1 MYRNVL
7 LVLVVFAIFILALPA
22 IADVD
27 FGGYARSSA
36 MGGAGL
42 AVLDDPLATAMI
54 NPAAMALVPRTL
66 AFQFPSLDLRVRG
79 ASVSDLWDSRDDVS
93 DTDTQGAISLARK
106 FSRQTTQLDID
117 LHTGISMGTGAIAYG
132 GQAIAQIAPN
142 QQFINWA
149 KGDNTSANA
158 LAARATVS
166 GNAIA
171 FLPSISMGCGVPRP
185 SGKMYIGAR
194 GRVISSTHYEQGL
207 RLTDPNDGAIDIVQD
222 GEETKVDDNG
232 FGMDVGMIMCPESL
246 KQASYGLVV
255 TNFIKPSLSGI
266 EQERIISAGFAM
278 KPSDKVLFA
287 ADIINIT
294 KAYSESPKLRMGIEF
309 KPISKIALRAGYTG
323 DDITYGFGLFG
334 VNVAFSSQTP
344 MSIANT
350 LRF

>member
-1 MYRNVL
+1 MNKTVL
-7 LVLVVFAIFILALPA
+7 LALVAFAIVILALPA
-22 IADVD
+22 FTDVD

-42 AVLDDPLATAMI
+42 AVLDDPLATALI

-79 ASVSDLWDSRDDVS
+79 ASISDLLDKSKDVS
-93 DTDTQGAISLARK
+93 TSDTAGAISLARE

-132 GQAIAQIAPN
+132 GQAIAQIVPN

-149 KGDNTSANA
+149 KGDNSSANA
-158 LAARATVS
+158 LAARATVT

-171 FLPSISMGCGVPRP
+171 FLPSISMGCSVPQT

-194 GRVISSTHYEQGL
+194 GRVMRSTHYQQGV
-207 RLTDPNDGAIDIVQD
+207 RLTDPIDGAIDIVQD
-222 GEETKVDDNG
+222 GTETKIDDNG
-232 FGMDVGMIMCPESL
+232 FGMDVGMIMCPEGS
-246 KQASYGLVV
+246 QQMTYGLVV

-266 EQERIISAGFAM
+266 QQERIVSAGFSA
-278 KPSDKVLFA
+278 KPTDKVLIA
-287 ADIINIT
+287 ADFVNIN
-294 KAYSESPKLRMGIEF
+294 KAYNESPKLRMGIEF
-309 KPISKIALRAGYTG
+309 RPINKIALRAGYTG
-323 DDITYGFGLFG
+323 NDITYGFGLFG
-334 VNVAFSSQTP
+334 VNLAFSSQTP